1 MLVYFQLVRVPAIP
15 ARHLYL
21 PPVYCAF
28 VPDSCPPPNPYSLI
42 PNPYSL
48 IPIPYSLI
56 PIPYFFV
63 ILSGSLNIQERKPE
77 RPLQTAI

>member
-21 PPVYCAF
+21 PPIYCAF

-48 IPIPYSLI
+48 IPIP
-56 PIPYFFV
+56 
-63 ILSGSLNIQERKPE
+63 
-77 RPLQTAI
+77 